1 MNYHKLLL
9 KQFQKH
15 LPAAIQ
21 QDPAILEFLSTVSDT
36 YVALEKDRALAER
49 AFRISEQEF
58 TEVNNKLEQELELKR
73 LSIEELKET
82 VNTVSGEK
90 KFRKTDDLLSIAK
103 YLSAEVGKRKN
114 AEKTFTSLI
123 DNLQSGILLVDENGQ
138 IVFSNQIFCYLFSI
152 QGTADSILGNGFNS
166 LSDSIKDL
174 FQDPDAYQRDIT
186 SLMAEK
192 KLVAGDIINMK
203 DGSIFQRDFIP
214 IYSENQFKG
223 IVWSYTDITEKKKS
237 QDQIELLSLAASASN
252 NPVVFFDDRNCI
264 FWANDAC
271 EKMFGYSLDELLGS
285 TTDLFVGQETNKQ
298 VVQDARASLSRGE
311 NYKIEL
317 LVYHKDRSTFWISAE
332 SSFVETKTGEK
343 IRISNFS
350 NITAEKNAR
359 LEIEQLSLAASA
371 NKNAVIFYNESR
383 EVIYINA
390 AGEKLFGIN
399 ADEQIGH
406 HTHWMVGPET
416 DKGSLAYIEEVQRKQ
431 RDFAL
436 ELKVYRK
443 NGDPF
448 WARVES
454 TLASFDSGKK
464 SIRIMTIEDYTE
476 ERNEREHIERLSL
489 LARANENGVMFT
501 KPNGKI
507 IWANEGFTKMSG
519 FSLEEMVGKTPIE
532 LCNGPLT
539 DHDSL
544 KIVVDAFTAGNSFN
558 VEIIYYRK
566 NGSWFWGRSSCQPVR
581 NGKGEIVEYFGI
593 IEDITI
599 EKEQEEKMKVLS
611 QIAEDN
617 INAVVIADKDSRITW
632 VNKSFTKITGYTL
645 EDVKGKVPG
654 HVLQGAGT
662 DKEVVKNL
670 RQRIREGKPFS
681 AELLNYHKLGHSYW
695 IRIVGQ
701 PILNAK
707 NEVTGFFSM
716 QEDITREM
724 EREKNFKLVLDKI
737 GDNVWEYD
745 FRKEQTYFSK
755 SNNEFLGYITT
766 DVSHNEKLWWDSIY
780 KEDLHIVADN
790 DRRYR
795 SGEIDSH
802 TAEYRIQ
809 NKDGGIKW
817 VLDRGVVTEKDKDG
831 KPLKIMGTHTDITD
845 KKNAERR
852 LDEQRKF
859 YENILNQIP
868 SDVAV
873 LNTDMQYL
881 FLNPHAIRDPEL
893 RKWMV
898 GKTDEDYCRLRNKPM
913 SIAKERRMILDAVMS
928 TRKSQE
934 WEEEFISKDG
944 KEQFVLR
951 RMYPVLNGEG
961 EVSLLIGY
969 GLDIT
974 ERKIFEQEL
983 LDSEEKNR
991 VILAN
996 MNLGLME
1003 VDVNQHIVYA
1013 NNTLAEMLG
1022 VSMDYIV
1029 GYDVSGLLTP
1039 EDLDLSKTVQENEGS
1054 GNDESYEV
1062 KVNIKGKERWWFI
1075 SATPKF
1081 NNAGRFAGSIIVCL
1095 DISERKEL
1103 EQQLIDSRESAE
1115 MLANSKKAFLANMSH
1130 EIRTPLNAII
1140 GMGNQLSKSELN
1152 DSQRF
1157 YLNTIHSA
1165 ADNLLVII
1173 NDILDLSKLE
1183 AGKLSLETIGFEPR
1197 KVISDAIQV
1206 LIYKAEEKGISLT
1219 NSFCDSRLSPV
1230 LIGDPYRVNQILL
1243 NLISNSIKFTEKGTV
1258 DVTCEVISDSAE
1270 SQIIQVNVSDTGIG
1284 MDEAFVNRMF
1294 DKFSQEYES
1303 VTRKYGG
1310 TGLGMSICKDLVTLM
1325 GGDINVTSQ
1334 KGKGTTIRF
1343 NIEFKKGSSK
1353 DLPATQTSVFTS
1365 DFLKGK
1371 TILVTDDNDMNRLV
1385 ASTILKSYGAHIRE
1399 AMNGKEA
1406 VTAIMNGSTKIDL
1419 VLMDIQM
1426 PVMDGYE
1433 AARTIRGTG
1442 NDIPI
1447 LALTANAIKGENQ
1460 KCLDAGMN
1468 DYITKPFKEEEF
1480 LKLVSHWMQIRPQV
1494 IALPAAVESDPVPDN
1509 ALFDLTLL
1517 QDISKGNEAFVD
1529 KMVGMFMEQC
1539 PATVKEIRQAYSA
1552 ADFPQLRK
1560 LAHRLKPSIDNMG
1573 ISAMK
1578 KGIRDIEKL
1587 ATQNE
1592 QTQELEELINSLDN
1606 VIQSVTIELA
1616 KKNY

>member
-15 LPAAIQ
+15 LPAAFQ
-21 QDPAILEFLSTVSDT
+21 QDPAVHEFLSAVNDT

-123 DNLQSGILLVDENGQ
+123 ENLQSGILLVDENGQ
-138 IVFSNQIFCYLFSI
+138 IVFTNQIFCYLFGI
-152 QGTADSILGNGFNS
+152 HGTAESIHGSEFS
-166 LSDSIKDL
+166 ALSGSIRDQ
-174 FQDPDAYQRDIT
+174 FQDPDAFQKDIT

-192 KLVAGDIINMK
+192 KLVAGDIIEMK

-214 IYSENQFKG
+214 IYSENQFRG

-252 NPVVFFDDRNCI
+252 NAVLFFDDRNCI

-271 EKMFGYSLDELLGS
+271 EKMFGYDLDELLGC

-298 VVQDARASLSRGE
+298 VVQDARACLSRGE

-317 LVYHKDRSTFWISAE
+317 LVYRKDRTTFWIRAE
-332 SSFVETKTGEK
+332 SSFVETKTGEQ

-350 NITAEKNAR
+350 DITAEKNAR

-371 NKNAVIFYNESR
+371 NKNTVIFYNSLY
-383 EVIYINA
+383 EVIYLNK
-390 AGEKLFGIN
+390 AGEKMFGIE
-399 ADEQIGH
+399 AVEMIGKQ
-406 HTHWMVGPET
+406 TNWMFGPET
-416 DKGSLAYIEEVQRKQ
+416 DKNSLQFMDEMLRK
-431 RDFAL
+431 RTDFKL
-436 ELKVYRK
+436 ELKVYAK
-443 NGDPF
+443 KGESF
-448 WARVES
+448 WARIES
-454 TLASFDSGKK
+454 THAAFDGGSKN
-464 SIRIMTIEDYTE
+464 IRILMLEDITE
-476 ERNEREHIERLSL
+476 ERKERDQIERLSL
-489 LARANENGVMFT
+489 LARSNENGVMFT
-501 KPNGKI
+501 KPDGRI

-519 FSLEEMVGKTPIE
+519 FSLEEMVGRTPIE
-532 LCNGPLT
+532 LCYGPLT

-544 KIVVDAFTAGNSFN
+544 KIVVDAFTAGASFN
-558 VEIIYYRK
+558 TEIIYYR
-566 NGSWFWGRSSCQPVR
+566 NDGSWFWGRSSCQPVR

-593 IEDITI
+593 IEDITT
-599 EKEQEEKMKVLS
+599 EKEQEEKMRVLS

-645 EDVKGKVPG
+645 EEVKGKVPG
-654 HVLQGAGT
+654 HVLQGVGT
-662 DKEVVKNL
+662 DKEAVNQL
-670 RQRIREGKPFS
+670 RKRIRDGKPFT
-681 AELLNYHKLGHSYW
+681 AELLNYNKLGHTYW
-695 IRIVGQ
+695 VRIVGQ
-701 PILNAK
+701 PILNTK

-724 EREKNFKLVLDKI
+724 ERERNFRLVLDKI
-737 GDNVWEYD
+737 GDNVWEHD
-745 FRKEQTYFSK
+745 FRKEQTYFSR
-755 SNNEFLGYITT
+755 SNNEFLGLSSN
-766 DVSHNEKLWWDSIY
+766 DAKSNERLWWESIF
-780 KEDLHIVADN
+780 KDDLPIVAGN
-790 DRRYR
+790 DQKYR
-795 SGEIDSH
+795 NGEIDSH
-802 TAEYRIQ
+802 TAEYRIL
-809 NKDGGIKW
+809 NKDGSIKW
-817 VLDRGVVTEKDKDG
+817 VLDRGVVTEKDRDG

-852 LDEQRKF
+852 LVEQRKF

-873 LNTDMQYL
+873 LNTENQYL
-881 FLNPHAIRDPEL
+881 FLNPHAISDPKL

-898 GKTDEDYCRLRNKPM
+898 GKTDEDYCQFRSKPM
-913 SIAKERRMILDAVMS
+913 SIARERKKIFEKVMATRMP
-928 TRKSQE
+928 QE
-934 WEEEFISKDG
+934 WEEEFISKEG

-951 RMYPVLNGEG
+951 RMYPVLNNEG
-961 EVSLLIGY
+961 EVTLLIGY

-1022 VSMDYIV
+1022 VSGEYVI

-1039 EDLDLSKTVQENEGS
+1039 ENLDLGASETENEET

-1062 KVNIKGKERWWFI
+1062 KVKVNGKDRWWFI
-1075 SATPKF
+1075 SASPKF

-1095 DISERKEL
+1095 DISDRKEL
-1103 EQQLIDSRESAE
+1103 EQQLIEARKAAE
-1115 MLANSKKAFLANMSH
+1115 QLADSKKAFLANMSH

-1140 GMGNQLSKSELN
+1140 GMGNQLSKSRLTE
-1152 DSQRF
+1152 SQYF
-1157 YLNTIHSA
+1157 YLNTINSA
-1165 ADNLLVII
+1165 AENLLVII

-1183 AGKLSLETIGFEPR
+1183 ASKLSLENIGFEP
-1197 KVISDAIQV
+1197 KYVVGNALQV
-1206 LIYKAEEKGISLT
+1206 MMYKAEEKGISLT
-1219 NSFCDSRLSPV
+1219 NSFCDARLTQV
-1230 LIGDPYRVNQILL
+1230 LIGDPFRLTQILL
-1243 NLISNSIKFTEKGTV
+1243 NLISNAIKFTEKGTV
-1258 DVTCEVISDSAE
+1258 DVSCRVLNETTDSLLVEA
-1270 SQIIQVNVSDTGIG
+1270 SVMDTGIG
-1284 MDEAFVNRMF
+1284 MDEEFMSKVF

-1303 VTRKYGG
+1303 VTRKFGG

-1325 GGDINVTSQ
+1325 GGDITVESQ

-1343 NIEFKKGSSK
+1343 SIEFRKGTVQ
-1353 DLPATQTSVFTS
+1353 DLPAVQITNFSS
-1365 DFLKGK
+1365 EFLQGK
-1371 TILVTDDNDMNRLV
+1371 TVLITDDNDMNRLV
-1385 ASTILKSYGAHIRE
+1385 ASTILKSYGAVTRE
-1399 AMNGKEA
+1399 AVNGEEAVFAVGKE
-1406 VTAIMNGSTKIDL
+1406 KFDL

-1433 AARTIRGTG
+1433 AARSIRNTG
-1442 NDIPI
+1442 NTIPI

-1468 DYITKPFKEEEF
+1468 DYITKPFKEAEF
-1480 LKLVSHWMQIRPQV
+1480 LTLVAQWTNVKQEINSRKAEKQEIEKNIP
-1494 IALPAAVESDPVPDN
+1494 
-1509 ALFDLTLL
+1509 LFDLSLL
-1517 QDISKGNEAFVD
+1517 HDISKGNEAFVD
-1529 KMVGMFMEQC
+1529 KMVNMFMEQG
-1539 PATVKEIRQAYSA
+1539 PASVKEIRQAYHA
-1552 ADFPQLRK
+1552 ADFHQLK
-1560 LAHRLKPSIDNMG
+1560 KVAHRLKPSIDNMG

-1587 ATQNE
+1587 AAQNE
-1592 QTQELEELINSLDN
+1592 QTQELQTLINSLDN
-1606 VIQSVTIELA
+1606 VIQSVIQELA
-1616 KKNY
+1616 KKEY